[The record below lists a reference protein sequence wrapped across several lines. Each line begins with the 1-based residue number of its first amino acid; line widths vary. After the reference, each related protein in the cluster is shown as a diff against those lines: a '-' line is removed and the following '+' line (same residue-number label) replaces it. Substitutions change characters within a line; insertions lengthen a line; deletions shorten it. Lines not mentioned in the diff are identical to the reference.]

1 MTAISGYTQGAICT
15 FGTGWAAKV
24 YPVAESIIGTD
35 GVTVDCTLWLPVSR
49 SYAPQSTYIDVAFG
63 RRRRVYRPTA
73 DATDGATRAVALDFD
88 YSGGVLTVCDAD
100 GLSAKT
106 ENSVSVGVI
115 A

>member
-1 MTAISGYTQGAICT
+1 MTAISGYTQGAICP

-35 GVTVDCTLWLPVSR
+35 GVTVDCTLWLPVSQ

-63 RRRRVYRPTA
+63 RRRRVYCPTA
-73 DATDGATRAVALDFD
+73 DAQEGATRAVALDFD
-88 YSGGVLTVCDAD
+88 YSGVLTVSSVD
-100 GLSAKT
+100 GLSTRT
-106 ENSVSVGVI
+106 ENTKTVGVI